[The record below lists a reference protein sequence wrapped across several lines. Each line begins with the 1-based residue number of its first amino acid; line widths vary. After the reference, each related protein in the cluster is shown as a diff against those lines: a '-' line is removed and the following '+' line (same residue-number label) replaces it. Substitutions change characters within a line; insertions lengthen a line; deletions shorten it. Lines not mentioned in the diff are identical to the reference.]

1 LLTELNCGYLP
12 QAPGVYVLRVVKMGD
27 VDAAVTF
34 LRDVITKARWSEV
47 GMFLKPRLRR
57 LGRLKGSRCPVVYIG
72 STASLRGRCRDLAGK
87 RYIAFILVLLVL
99 LISGTV
105 LDYRYRVAGSEVKVR
120 TLEGL
125 KSGAEV
131 YTGCPKR

>member
-1 LLTELNCGYLP
+1 MGTALSTFRAKPLGSPCTCDYLLQGFSWRLLTELNCDYLP

-57 LGRLKGSRCPVVYIG
+57 LERLKGSRCPVVYIG

-87 RYIAFILVLLVL
+87 RHTAFIPVF
-99 LISGTV
+99 
-105 LDYRYRVAGSEVKVR
+105 
-120 TLEGL
+120 
-125 KSGAEV
+125 
-131 YTGCPKR
+131 